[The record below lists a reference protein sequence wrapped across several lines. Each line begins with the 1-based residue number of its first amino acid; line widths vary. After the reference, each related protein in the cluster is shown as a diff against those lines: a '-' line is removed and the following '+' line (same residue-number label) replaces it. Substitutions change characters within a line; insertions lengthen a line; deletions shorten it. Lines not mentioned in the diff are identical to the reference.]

1 MDILANKNIDTLVDK
16 KYDNLKKDISNY
28 DKEKLKKVCDDFESF
43 FMQKIYEV
51 SLKNST
57 IAGEGTGSSII
68 KSMYTQSLSQKS
80 SGTLGISDML
90 FSFLS
95 QHNGKKS

>member
-1 MDILANKNIDTLVDK
+1 MDILVNKNLDIQIDN
-16 KYDNLKKDISNY
+16 KYDNIKKDISNY
-28 DKEKLKKVCDDFESF
+28 DQERLKQVCNDFEAF

-68 KSMYTQSLSQKS
+68 KSMYTQSLAQKS

-95 QHNGKKS
+95 QNNGKK